1 VIDAPLALAFTAGM
15 VATVNPCG
23 FAMLPAYL
31 SFFLGLESAGD
42 DDPRAGVARALAV
55 GAAVTL
61 GFIAVFTAIGALI
74 SHLSVAVDEWFPQ
87 MTIVV
92 GLAVLAL
99 GVALLFGF
107 ELRLALPHLERGGR
121 ERSLVSMFVFGVSYA
136 VASLSCTLPV
146 FLSVVAGTFSRS
158 NAVSGIA
165 MYVFFALGM
174 GLVLTVLTLGLALAR
189 RGLVQSLRS
198 ALPLINRISG
208 VLLVVAGAYFTW
220 YGIYELRIRD
230 DPLTEDGPVGTV
242 TGWSAEI
249 STWIQDLGA
258 TRLGLGLGIVVCVA
272 LLYVLLRPVD
282 DGPDGSAG
290 PGEAE
295 STEDPEEPVRAG

>member
-31 SFFLGLESAGD
+31 TFFLGLEGGAAD
-42 DDPRAGVARALAV
+42 EDPRAGVARALAV
-55 GAAVTL
+55 GAVVTL
-61 GFIAVFTAIGALI
+61 GFVAVFTTIGALI
-74 SHLSVAVDEWFPQ
+74 SHLSLAVDEWFPW

-92 GLAVLAL
+92 GIGIFAL

-121 ERSLVSMFVFGVSYA
+121 ERTLPSMFVFGVSYA

-158 NAVSGIA
+158 NAVSGVA

-174 GLVLTVLTLGLALAR
+174 GLVLTVLTLALALAR
-189 RGLVQSLRS
+189 QSLVHRLRA

-230 DPLTEDGPVGTV
+230 DPLTAAGPVDTV
-242 TGWSAEI
+242 TGWSSDL

-258 TRLGLGLGIVVCVA
+258 ERLGLGLGIVVCAA
-272 LLYVLLRPVD
+272 LLYVLLRPTEAVTAPDED
-282 DGPDGSAG
+282 D
-290 PGEAE
+290 
-295 STEDPEEPVRAG
+295 EPARAG

>member
-31 SFFLGLESAGD
+31 TFFLGLEGGAAD
-42 DDPRAGVARALAV
+42 EDARAGVARALAV
-55 GAAVTL
+55 GAVVTL
-61 GFIAVFTAIGALI
+61 GFVAVFTTIGALI
-74 SHLSVAVDEWFPQ
+74 SHLSLAVDEWFPW

-92 GLAVLAL
+92 GVAVFAL

-121 ERSLVSMFVFGVSYA
+121 ERTLPSMFVFGVSYA

-158 NAVSGIA
+158 NAASGIA

-174 GLVLTVLTLGLALAR
+174 GLVLTVLTLALALAR
-189 RGLVQSLRS
+189 QSLIHRLRS
-198 ALPLINRISG
+198 VLPLVNRISG

-230 DPLTEDGPVGTV
+230 DPGTAAGPVDTV
-242 TGWSAEI
+242 TGWSSDI
-249 STWIQDLGA
+249 TTWIQDLGA
-258 TRLGLGLGIVVCVA
+258 ERLGLVLGIVVCAA
-272 LLYVLLRPVD
+272 LLYVLLRPAGTVPAPDQD
-282 DGPDGSAG
+282 D
-290 PGEAE
+290 
-295 STEDPEEPVRAG
+295 EPARAG

>member
-31 SFFLGLESAGD
+31 SFFLGLEGGVAD
-42 DDPRAGVARALAV
+42 TDRRAGVARALAV
-55 GAAVTL
+55 GAVVTL
-61 GFIAVFTAIGALI
+61 GFVAVFTAIGALI
-74 SHLSVAVDEWFPQ
+74 SHLSVAVDEWFPW

-92 GLAVLAL
+92 GTAVFAL

-121 ERSLVSMFVFGVSYA
+121 ERTLSSMFVFGVSYA

-158 NAVSGIA
+158 NAASGVA

-174 GLVLTVLTLGLALAR
+174 GLVLTVLTLALALAR
-189 RGLVQSLRS
+189 RSLVHRLRS

-208 VLLVVAGAYFTW
+208 ALLVVAGAYFTW

-230 DPLTEDGPVGTV
+230 DPGTEAGPVDTV
-242 TGWSAEI
+242 TGWSSDI
-249 STWIQDLGA
+249 STWIQDVGA
-258 TRLGLGLGIVVCVA
+258 ERLGLVLGIVVCLA
-272 LLYVLLRPVD
+272 LLYVLLRPEETAASPALD
-282 DGPDGSAG
+282 PD
-290 PGEAE
+290 
-295 STEDPEEPVRAG
+295 EDEPVRAG